1 MNRVADM
8 IGGSGRRSFSRR
20 AVGLALAAA
29 LLVPSLAQAQFSDS
43 YNFLKAVRD
52 RDGAKV
58 TEFVDQPGTT
68 VINTRDSSS
77 GETALHIVVARRDP
91 VWVNFMLAKGAKP
104 NLTDNNGTT
113 PLMLAA
119 QIRFL
124 DGARLLL
131 AGGAQVD
138 KANERGE
145 TPLIRAVQ
153 LRDLAMVRLLV
164 SNGANPDKADTM
176 AGMSARDYA
185 KRDARTPAILAA
197 LDTSK
202 PAQGTGEIQGPK

>member
-1 MNRVADM
+1 MV
-8 IGGSGRRSFSRR
+8 GRTEGRSVLAR
-20 AVGLALAAA
+20 AVGLVLAAA
-29 LLVPSLAQAQFSDS
+29 LLVPVLAYAQFSDS

-58 TEFVDQPGTT
+58 TEFVDEPGVTI
-68 VINTRDSSS
+68 INTKDNTT
-77 GETALHIVVARRDP
+77 GETALHIVVARRDA

-104 NLTDNNGTT
+104 DLTDNRGTT

-119 QIRFL
+119 QLRFV
-124 DGARLLL
+124 DGARFLL
-131 AGGAQVD
+131 ASGATVD
-138 KANERGE
+138 KANDRGE

-164 SNGANPDKADTM
+164 ASGANADKVDSM

-185 KRDARTPAILAA
+185 RRDNRATAILAA
-197 LDTSK
+197 LDAPK
-202 PAQGTGEIQGPK
+202 PVQATGEIEGPKF

>member
-1 MNRVADM
+1 MV
-8 IGGSGRRSFSRR
+8 GRTELRSVLAR
-20 AVGLALAAA
+20 AAGLVLAAA
-29 LLVPSLAQAQFSDS
+29 LLVPALAQAQFSDS

-58 TEFVDQPGTT
+58 TEFVDEPGAT
-68 VINTRDSSS
+68 VINTKDSTT
-77 GETALHIVVARRDP
+77 GETALHIVVARRDA
-91 VWVNFMLAKGAKP
+91 VWISFMLAKGAKP

-119 QIRFL
+119 QLRFV

-131 AGGAQVD
+131 ASGAMVD
-138 KANERGE
+138 TANDRGE

-164 SNGANPDKADTM
+164 ANGANADKVDSL

-185 KRDARTPAILAA
+185 KRDTRSTAILDA
-197 LDTSK
+197 LDAPK
-202 PAQGTGEIQGPK
+202 PMQAAGEVQGPSF

>member
-1 MNRVADM
+1 MV
-8 IGGSGRRSFSRR
+8 GRTEIRSVLAR
-20 AVGLALAAA
+20 AAQLALAAA
-29 LLVPSLAQAQFSDS
+29 LLVPALAPVLSYAQFSDS

-58 TEFVDQPGTT
+58 TEFVNEPGAT
-68 VINTRDSSS
+68 VINTKDNTT
-77 GETALHIVVARRDP
+77 GETALHIVVARRDA
-91 VWVNFMLAKGAKP
+91 VWIGFMLAKGAKP

-119 QIRFL
+119 QLRFV

-131 AGGAQVD
+131 GNGALVD
-138 KANERGE
+138 KANDRGE

-164 SNGANPDKADTM
+164 ANGANADKVDSL

-185 KRDARTPAILAA
+185 KRDTRSTTILEA
-197 LDTSK
+197 LDAAK
-202 PAQGTGEIQGPK
+202 PKQAAGEVQGPSF

>member
-1 MNRVADM
+1 MV
-8 IGGSGRRSFSRR
+8 GRTKLRSILAR
-20 AVGLALAAA
+20 AAGLVLAAA
-29 LLVPSLAQAQFSDS
+29 LLVPALAPVAAQAQFSDS

-58 TEFVDQPGTT
+58 TEFVDEPGAT
-68 VINTRDSSS
+68 VINTKDNTT
-77 GETALHIVVARRDP
+77 GETALHIVVARRDA
-91 VWVNFMLAKGAKP
+91 VWISFMLAKGAKP

-119 QIRFL
+119 QLRFM

-131 AGGAQVD
+131 ASGATVD
-138 KANERGE
+138 KANDRGE

-164 SNGANPDKADTM
+164 ANGANADKVDSL

-185 KRDARTPAILAA
+185 KRDTRSTAILAA
-197 LDTSK
+197 LDAPKSMQ
-202 PAQGTGEIQGPK
+202 ATGEVEGPSF